1 MRNAEWQVG
10 LVAPPRVELP
20 RKWIVLAVLL
30 TAPFL
35 AVLDGFIVT
44 IAAPSIQDQ
53 LHATDAGVQLV
64 VAGYVRAYPA
74 LLLARGRAR
83 GSLGPPEAPPAR
95 PVPSFAP
102 APPPA

>member
-20 RKWIVLAVLL
+20 RKWVVLAVLL

-64 VAGYVRAYPA
+64 VAGYVVAYAAVLIPGGP
-74 LLLARGRAR
+74 LGDIPRRRPRLLALP
-83 GSLGPPEAPPAR
+83 SPLAPPA
-95 PVPSFAP
+95 S
-102 APPPA
+102 